1 MYSKSSTNFLSREET
16 FILIFIKIWNV
27 IDIRGQPSW
36 YIYITSVKIT
46 HILYWFVLNLD
57 IEVKASPRDDYF
69 CNMIKHGAIIILSIT
84 SVYCNYSC
92 TSSKDIDAI
101 FHYSTNIKSCMKS
114 CITTQAIHLKY
125 LNVNAKDKLPRLL
138 IPIRSM
144 ISNYQFWW
152 CHRSFSCFDSD
163 LLGAYIRLT
172 HCQRYVIILKFRLH
186 HQRRTLRTDTTFG
199 NWKPFK
205 NDEKCLSFHVKSSFR
220 SQGL

>member
-1 MYSKSSTNFLSREET
+1 MYSKSSANFLSREET

-36 YIYITSVKIT
+36 YIYISSVKIT

-101 FHYSTNIKSCMKS
+101 FHHSTNIKSCMKS

-125 LNVNAKDKLPRLL
+125 LNVNARISYLDYLFQLDPWYQTISFDGAIEALAASIL
-138 IPIRSM
+138 I
-144 ISNYQFWW
+144 
-152 CHRSFSCFDSD
+152 C
-163 LLGAYIRLT
+163 L
-172 HCQRYVIILKFRLH
+172 VLH
-186 HQRRTLRTDTTFG
+186 TVNVTSLF
-199 NWKPFK
+199 
-205 NDEKCLSFHVKSSFR
+205 
-220 SQGL
+220 